1 MTPAPRGRAARR
13 AAPAVTAATALAA
26 LTSAIPAAATAPS
39 PGPAAARGTQG
50 VKVIDVDDPDL
61 ALREGARL
69 ATPKVLAL
77 DSPQLSIDRHVE
89 AVPRGQAPDR
99 QPHAPASRTP
109 AADPTRRPSDKGEA
123 PPAPDA
129 GSTPGAPARETPA
142 ASTDSPAAPGWQ
154 APTVLI
160 GGGCLAA
167 AAVLAALAVR
177 RARRDRTPDA
187 VRRSAAGASAR
198 AVLASQ
204 LPPGRGR
211 ADGPP
216 SLERLDAAL
225 RTLARHCE
233 QTGRQL
239 PALRAARI
247 SADTLEILPDVPATA
262 PQTPFESG
270 PDGWWSLAPATGS
283 DLLSA
288 PAADAFPAPCPALT
302 ALGTTTDGS
311 LLLLNL
317 AQYGVILL
325 NGDDDAV
332 LAVCRSL
339 VLEQALSPWTG
350 TVRLITVGF
359 GRHLS
364 PLLPHARLTPVD
376 EPGDAVREVSEHL
389 LETGQLPASAHQ
401 PCLLISARP
410 LDADTAARLAELLSV
425 PGRAPVTVIAPAGG
439 TGPDPDHTL
448 TLDAAVTE
456 PQLFEPVGCEVRL
469 QRLDDATYQQLLPS
483 LQAHASADA
492 DLSEPT
498 PDQAHL
504 SDVTP
509 ASPGA
514 ESRGSSGGPAGSSA
528 TDPSQHP
535 DGEGTDGGRADGVFP
550 ALAAAA
556 ARTSRLRPRR
566 SPAAAPGFDGGVAA
580 AASGGT
586 GDPDAPEIRVLGLLE
601 VDRVPDTGHGPRAAQ
616 LAALLYFHP
625 HHSAEALC
633 AAMDP
638 HQSWGVS
645 TLNAR
650 LNGLRRFLGDAP
662 DGTPYVPRRRHGD
675 DPYQIS
681 PRIRCDWSVFR
692 RLTHDAHSRGPD
704 ALPDLE
710 RALALVRGR
719 PFGDRPPAWAEPLQQ
734 QMTTAIADTAY
745 LIATHR
751 SSPGPRQDLTAA
763 RHAVT
768 TALDTGHHSERLY
781 RAWMTTEHLDRNH
794 TGLRAVIDRLQAH
807 SHQLGTALEPETEQL
822 IRQLLAP
829 SRS

>member
-1 MTPAPRGRAARR
+1 MTPRARAARR
-13 AAPAVTAATALAA
+13 AAPAVTAAALAA
-26 LTSAIPAAATAPS
+26 LTNAIPAAAAAPS
-39 PGPAAARGTQG
+39 PSPDAGGGTQG
-50 VKVIDVDDPDL
+50 VKVIDTGDPDL

-77 DSPQLSIDRHVE
+77 DSPQLSIDRYVE
-89 AVPRGQAPDR
+89 AVPPGQAPDR
-99 QPHAPASRTP
+99 PPHPPAARTP
-109 AADPTRRPSDKGEA
+109 AADPTHQPSSNGEA

-129 GSTPGAPARETPA
+129 GSTPGAPAHETPA
-142 ASTDSPAAPGWQ
+142 ASTDGPAAPAWQ
-154 APTVLI
+154 APGVLV

-167 AAVLAALAVR
+167 AAVLVGLALH
-177 RARRDRTPDA
+177 RARRDRTPGA
-187 VRRSAAGASAR
+187 VRRSTTGASAPALLGSR
-198 AVLASQ
+198 
-204 LPPGRGR
+204 LPGGRGR
-211 ADGPP
+211 AGGPP

-225 RTLARHCE
+225 RTLALHCE

-247 SADTLEILPDVPATA
+247 SADTLEILPDNPAPA
-262 PQTPFESG
+262 PQAPFASG

-283 DLLSA
+283 DLLSS
-288 PAADAFPAPCPALT
+288 PAADAVTAPYPALT
-302 ALGTTTDGS
+302 AVGTTADAS

-325 NGDDDAV
+325 NGDDDNV

-339 VLEQALSPWTG
+339 VLEQALSPWMG
-350 TVRLITVGF
+350 TVRLITAGF
-359 GRHLS
+359 GQDLP

-376 EPGDAVREVSEHL
+376 EPGEAVREVSEHL
-389 LETGQLPASAHQ
+389 LEAGQSPASAHQ

-410 LDADTAARLAELLSV
+410 LDPDTATRLAELLSV

-439 TGPDPDHTL
+439 TSPDPDGTI
-448 TLDAAVTE
+448 TLDAATAE
-456 PQLFEPVGCEVRL
+456 AQLFEPAGCEVRL
-469 QRLDDATYQQLLPS
+469 QRLDDATYQQLIYS
-483 LQAHASADA
+483 LQAHASADG
-492 DLSEPT
+492 DLSEPAS
-498 PDQAHL
+498 PEAHL
-504 SDVTP
+504 SGPTP
-509 ASPGA
+509 APPGA
-514 ESRGSSGGPAGSSA
+514 ETPSASGDPADSRA
-528 TDPSQHP
+528 TDVSQHP
-535 DGEGTDGGRADGVFP
+535 AGEGTDGGGRADGVFP
-550 ALAAAA
+550 ALTAAAA
-556 ARTSRLRPRR
+556 ATRTPRPQARR
-566 SPAAAPGFDGGVAA
+566 SPAAAPGPDGDVPAA
-580 AASGGT
+580 QPGET
-586 GDPDAPEIRVLGLLE
+586 GDPDAPEIRVLGPLE

-625 HHSAEALC
+625 HHSADALC

-681 PRIRCDWSVFR
+681 PRIRCDWTLFQH
-692 RLTHDAHSRGPD
+692 LTHHAAARGPD

-710 RALALVRGR
+710 HALALVRGR

-734 QMTTAIADTAY
+734 QMTTAIAETAC

-751 SSPGPRQDLTAA
+751 SSLGPQRDLTAA

-768 TALDTGHHSERLY
+768 TALDAGHHSERLY
-781 RAWMTTEHLDRNH
+781 RAWMTTEHLDGNH
-794 TGLRAVIDRLQAH
+794 TGLRAVIDRLQTR

-822 IRQLLAP
+822 IRQLLTP
-829 SRS
+829 SHP